1 VFIISLYWQVGNF
14 GKENTEFFLGIPIYY
29 EGAMNASHLLED
41 QDQTQLAHK
50 IDDLQKQIAEV
61 TQLLGFLA
69 GRSPNCRCQPFIC
82 EGRVRFLVTAD
93 ELSTFIPRSTA
104 TLIEWANA
112 GRIPARR
119 LPASGEK
126 GPGPWMFDLPEVM
139 RDLDG
144 YRL

>member
-1 VFIISLYWQVGNF
+1 MNPVLSVKGFSQPKHQSFFGNLPF
-14 GKENTEFFLGIPIYY
+14 AYGG
-29 EGAMNASHLLED
+29 GMNSSHLVETED
-41 QDQTQLAHK
+41 QNELA
-50 IDDLQKQIAEV
+50 LQMGELQRQMAEV
-61 TQLLGFLA
+61 TQLLRFLA
-69 GRSPNCRCQPFIC
+69 GRSPNCRSQPFIC
-82 EGRVRFLVTAD
+82 EGRVRFMVTAE
-93 ELSTFIPRSTA
+93 ELSTFIPRSAA

-126 GPGPWMFDLPEVM
+126 GVGQWMFDLPEVM

>member
-1 VFIISLYWQVGNF
+1 
-14 GKENTEFFLGIPIYY
+14 
-29 EGAMNASHLLED
+29 MNASYLLED
-41 QDQTQLAHK
+41 PDQSQLAHK

-69 GRSPNCRCQPFIC
+69 GRSPNCRSQPFIC
-82 EGRVRFLVTAD
+82 EGRVRFMVTAE
-93 ELSTFIPRSTA
+93 ELSTFIPRSAA

-126 GPGPWMFDLPEVM
+126 GVGQWMFDLPEVM